1 MSKKI
6 KAIIFDMDGVLID
19 AKEWHYDALNQALEI
34 FGEKIERSEHLSS
47 FDGLPTRSK
56 LDLLSKSGRIPIHLH
71 EFINE
76 LKQAFTMEI
85 TAVRCKPRF
94 IHQYALSM
102 LKLDGY
108 KLALAS
114 NSVIKTINTMMELAS
129 LSEYLE
135 FSLSN
140 EDVNNP
146 KPSPEIYIKAIGKL
160 NLNAK
165 EVVVVE
171 DNKNGIEAAKAA
183 GTNVLEVEST
193 NEVTYNNIKQFIMNL
208 EKK

>member
-1 MSKKI
+1 
-6 KAIIFDMDGVLID
+6 MDGVLID

-34 FGEKIERSEHLSS
+34 FGEKIDRSEHLSS

-56 LDLLSKSGRIPIHLH
+56 LDLLSKSGRIPINLH

-146 KPSPEIYIKAIGKL
+146 KPSPEIYLKALEKL

-193 NEVTYNNIKQFIMNL
+193 NEVTYNNIKKFIMNL
-208 EKK
+208 EGE

>member
-1 MSKKI
+1 MSKNI

-140 EDVNNP
+140 EDVNDP
-146 KPSPEIYIKAIGKL
+146 KPSPEIYIKALGKL

-193 NEVTYNNIKQFIMNL
+193 NEVTYNNIKKFIMNL

>member
-1 MSKKI
+1 MGEKI

-56 LDLLSKSGRIPIHLH
+56 LDLLSKSGRIPINLH

-146 KPSPEIYIKAIGKL
+146 KPSPEIYIKAIEKL
-160 NLNAK
+160 NLSAK

-183 GTNVLEVEST
+183 GTNVLEVKST

-208 EKK
+208 EKR

>member
-1 MSKKI
+1 
-6 KAIIFDMDGVLID
+6 MDGVLID

-56 LDLLSKSGRIPIHLH
+56 LDLLSKSGRVPINLH

-114 NSVIKTINTMMELAS
+114 NSVIKTINYMMELSS

-140 EDVNNP
+140 EDVTNP
-146 KPSPEIYIKAIGKL
+146 KPSPEIYLKALEKL
-160 NLNAK
+160 NFNAE

-171 DNKNGIEAAKAA
+171 DNKNGIDAAKAA
-183 GTNVLEVEST
+183 GTNVLEVDST
-193 NEVTYNNIKQFIMNL
+193 NEVTYNNIKEFILNL
-208 EKK
+208 ERK

>member
-34 FGEKIERSEHLSS
+34 FGEKIDRSEHLSS

-56 LDLLSKSGRIPIHLH
+56 LDLLSKSGRIPINLH

-102 LKLDGY
+102 LKRDGY

-114 NSVIKTINTMMELAS
+114 NSVIKTINTMMELSS

-140 EDVNNP
+140 EDVTNP
-146 KPSPEIYIKAIGKL
+146 KPSPEIYLKALKKL
-160 NLNAK
+160 NFNAE

-193 NEVTYNNIKQFIMNL
+193 NEVTYNHIKEFILNL
-208 EKK
+208 ERK

>member
-1 MSKKI
+1 
-6 KAIIFDMDGVLID
+6 MDGVLID

-146 KPSPEIYIKAIGKL
+146 KPSPEIYLKALEKL

-193 NEVTYNNIKQFIMNL
+193 NEVTYNNIKKFIMNL
-208 EKK
+208 EGE

>member
-56 LDLLSKSGRIPIHLH
+56 LNLLSKSGRIPINLH
-71 EFINE
+71 VFINE

-140 EDVNNP
+140 EDVSNP
-146 KPSPEIYIKAIGKL
+146 KPSPEIYLKALGKL
-160 NLNAK
+160 NLNSK

-208 EKK
+208 ERK

>member
-1 MSKKI
+1 
-6 KAIIFDMDGVLID
+6 MDGVLID

>member
-34 FGEKIERSEHLSS
+34 FGEKIDRSEHLSS

-146 KPSPEIYIKAIGKL
+146 KPSPEIYLKALRKL
-160 NLNAK
+160 NLNSK

-208 EKK
+208 ERQ

>member
-56 LDLLSKSGRIPIHLH
+56 LDLLSKSGRVPINLH

-114 NSVIKTINTMMELAS
+114 NSVIKTINYMMELSS

-140 EDVNNP
+140 EDVTNP
-146 KPSPEIYIKAIGKL
+146 KPSPEIYLKALEKL
-160 NLNAK
+160 NFNAE

-171 DNKNGIEAAKAA
+171 DNKNGIDAAKAA
-183 GTNVLEVEST
+183 GTNVLEVDST
-193 NEVTYNNIKQFIMNL
+193 NEVTYNNIKEFILNL
-208 EKK
+208 ERK

>member
-1 MSKKI
+1 
-6 KAIIFDMDGVLID
+6 MDGVLID

-56 LDLLSKSGRIPIHLH
+56 LNLLSKSGRIPINLH
-71 EFINE
+71 VFINE

-140 EDVNNP
+140 EDVSNP
-146 KPSPEIYIKAIGKL
+146 KPSPEIYLKALGKL
-160 NLNAK
+160 NLNSK

-208 EKK
+208 ERK